1 MRLRNNQTLA
11 TVADIISTNYSATV
25 ISLDC
30 ATPSHEVASKDAEK
44 SHGKLS
50 LHIDL
55 SESDLTDNQRA
66 HFFPEFLK
74 AHKDI
79 FSTDLSGLLNTKLKL
94 CQDQNQLVSNFTEH
108 PLRWRRKIRNRLK
121 TCFK

>member
-30 ATPSHEVASKDAEK
+30 ATPSHEIASKDAEK
-44 SHGKLS
+44 CHDKLN

-55 SESDLTDNQRA
+55 SESDLKDNQRV
-66 HFFPEFLK
+66 HFF
-74 AHKDI
+74 
-79 FSTDLSGLLNTKLKL
+79 
-94 CQDQNQLVSNFTEH
+94 QNF
-108 PLRWRRKIRNRLK
+108 
-121 TCFK
+121 